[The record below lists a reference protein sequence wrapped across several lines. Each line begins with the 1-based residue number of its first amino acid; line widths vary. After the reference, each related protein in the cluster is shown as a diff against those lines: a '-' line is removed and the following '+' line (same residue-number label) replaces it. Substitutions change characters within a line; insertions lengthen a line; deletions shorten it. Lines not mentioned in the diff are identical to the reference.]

1 MLLHVKTIMTSL
13 QAKLAHALHFLHI
26 KCHLWYKF
34 LTGILSCLNSF
45 LTHIGSREL
54 RSTQKFLHKIFE
66 TGWRTNAIIWWTFR
80 DSINWIM
87 LQLSKH
93 LPSAISQTFTSAIL
107 QAYASWGKKMKIIKT
122 NYNNNNHKKKH
133 KNTKTKKQTKPT
145 PQQKSLSNLKALS
158 KELRKFVLTLVITRW
173 NNYIQFTHQQI
184 QRKTNSKKK
193 LWT

>member
-1 MLLHVKTIMTSL
+1 MTSL

-107 QAYASWGKKMKIIKT
+107 QAYASWGKKIKIIKT
-122 NYNNNNHKKKH
+122 KQPQEKAQKH
-133 KNTKTKKQTKPT
+133 KNKKANKTNTTTKK
-145 PQQKSLSNLKALS
+145 L
-158 KELRKFVLTLVITRW
+158 
-173 NNYIQFTHQQI
+173 IQFESI
-184 QRKTNSKKK
+184 I
-193 LWT
+193 

>member
-1 MLLHVKTIMTSL
+1 
-13 QAKLAHALHFLHI
+13 
-26 KCHLWYKF
+26 
-34 LTGILSCLNSF
+34 
-45 LTHIGSREL
+45 
-54 RSTQKFLHKIFE
+54 
-66 TGWRTNAIIWWTFR
+66 
-80 DSINWIM
+80 M

-158 KELRKFVLTLVITRW
+158 KELRKFVLTLVITR
-173 NNYIQFTHQQI
+173 
-184 QRKTNSKKK
+184 
-193 LWT
+193 